1 MERARK
7 RHDRNLVAVGT
18 IAISILHKRWG
29 ILTVA
34 VTMAFSVGAAGRA
47 WGGSSLASPQ
57 KIGVHVDSV
66 VASDT
71 HEGIDAQLTPMGPRL
86 HALFSYTTYH
96 LVSHQEQQTQLGTL
110 VLFNLPGGRILH
122 IQPRGIDGDM
132 IVMELILF
140 QGEQPLMTTELKL
153 RNHGLLFVGGPRYEE
168 GMLILSIGADC
179 RCPRTAG
186 AAPLRPHSAT
196 PQAAVP
202 E

>member
-1 MERARK
+1 M
-7 RHDRNLVAVGT
+7 
-18 IAISILHKRWG
+18 LHTRWG
-29 ILTVA
+29 ILAVA
-34 VTMAFSVGAAGRA
+34 VTMALGVGAACRVWAGPA
-47 WGGSSLASPQ
+47 QASPP

-71 HEGIDAQLTPMGPRL
+71 NEGIDPPLTPMGPRL
-86 HALFSYTTYH
+86 HSLFSYTTYH
-96 LVSHQEQQTQLGTL
+96 LVSHQEQQTAMGTL

-132 IVMELILF
+132 ILMELILF

-153 RNHGLLFVGGPRYEE
+153 RNHGILIVGGPRYEE

-179 RCPRTAG
+179 RCPRPRTADAG
-186 AAPLRPHSAT
+186 AAPLHPHSGT
-196 PQAAVP
+196 PQPAVP

>member
-1 MERARK
+1 MLQ
-7 RHDRNLVAVGT
+7 N
-18 IAISILHKRWG
+18 RWG

-34 VTMAFSVGAAGRA
+34 VTMAFSLGAAGQVWA
-47 WGGSSLASPQ
+47 ESSSAGAP

-71 HEGIDAQLTPMGPRL
+71 HEGIDEKLTPMGPRL
-86 HALFSYTTYH
+86 HSLFSYTTYH
-96 LVSHQEQQTQLGTL
+96 LVNHQEQQTPMGTL

-132 IVMELILF
+132 ILMELILF

-179 RCPRTAG
+179 RCPRPGAADAG
-186 AAPLRPHSAT
+186 AAPLHSPSAA
-196 PQAAVP
+196 PQTAGP

>member
-1 MERARK
+1 M
-7 RHDRNLVAVGT
+7 
-18 IAISILHKRWG
+18 
-29 ILTVA
+29 TV
-34 VTMAFSVGAAGRA
+34 VMAFAVGAASRVWAGP
-47 WGGSSLASPQ
+47 STASPQ

-96 LVSHQEQQTQLGTL
+96 LVSHQEQQTPMGTL
-110 VLFNLPGGRILH
+110 LFFNLPGGRILH
-122 IQPRGIDGDM
+122 VRPREIDGDM
-132 IVMELILF
+132 IAMELILF

-153 RNHGLLFVGGPRYEE
+153 RNHGVLMIGGPRYEE

-179 RCPRTAG
+179 RCPRPRTADAG
-186 AAPLRPHSAT
+186 AVPLHPHSAT